1 MAVDASTRARVDGD
15 VATARARNDFPAID
29 TALADVVDAAAL
41 GDRESL
47 DFLLQTI
54 DRHRLA
60 HAAVRKMLIDEGD
73 VQDALQST
81 LMAVARGISAFERRS
96 RFTTWLYRVAEREAL
111 QVLRRNK
118 RVTRPEGEDLSGL
131 TEQVRHMSSIVASR
145 AMIRQ
150 ALDELDP
157 KFREPVMLCDV
168 DGLDYATIA
177 ASLGIPLNTV
187 RTRISRGRQYIA
199 DRIQEQFRSG
209 GSLA

>member
-1 MAVDASTRARVDGD
+1 MAVDASTRARVDGE